1 MDMPNDAQRRISED
15 RVVWLTTVT
24 DSGAPAPNPVW
35 FVPDGDDLV
44 VYSTPQA
51 RKVHNIEQRPRVTLH
66 FNSTPEGGDVVVIT
80 GEAALTRERRPSAL
94 PGYLDRYEAS
104 ITGPLGMSVDEID
117 RTYNTEIRIRPTR
130 VRLTDTS
137 A

>member
-1 MDMPNDAQRRISED
+1 MDMPNDAQRRISEE
-15 RVVWLTTVT
+15 RVVWLTTVA

-44 VYSTPQA
+44 VYSTPGS

-104 ITGPLGMSVDEID
+104 ITGPLAMTVDEID